1 MWQIMCYFCSQ
12 TLKIYTAMKK
22 MILLCAALFVVS
34 ALSAQQKVYC
44 QITKTNDGKGLFSNS
59 IAISID
65 YGQTTSTFSDDR
77 LVDENGDNIVFNS
90 MVDAMNYM
98 SALGWDFEQAY
109 TTVSGSDGDTS
120 SKVYWILS
128 KTVEVDENATE
139 GLKSAEAYI
148 EEQRSTPKK

>member
-1 MWQIMCYFCSQ
+1 
-12 TLKIYTAMKK
+12 MKK
-22 MILLCAALFVVS
+22 TILLCVALLAVS
-34 ALSAQQKVYC
+34 ALSAQHKVYC

-65 YGQTTSTFSDDR
+65 YGQIRGAFSDDR
-77 LVDENGDNIVFNS
+77 LVDENGDNVVFNS

-98 SALGWDFEQAY
+98 SALGWEFEQAY

-128 KTVEVDENATE
+128 KTVEDEENATE
-139 GLKSAEAYI
+139 GLKSAEIYY
-148 EEQRSTPKK
+148 EEQKAPKK

>member
-1 MWQIMCYFCSQ
+1 
-12 TLKIYTAMKK
+12 

-34 ALSAQQKVYC
+34 ALLAQQKVYC
-44 QITKTNDGKGLFSNS
+44 QITKTNDGKGLFSSS

-65 YGQTTSTFSDDR
+65 YGQTTTAFSDDR
-77 LVDENGDNIVFNS
+77 LVDENGDNVVFNS

-128 KTVEVDENATE
+128 KTVDVEENATE
-139 GLKSAEAYI
+139 GLKSAKEYL
-148 EEQRSTPKK
+148 EEQKTMQK

>member
-1 MWQIMCYFCSQ
+1 
-12 TLKIYTAMKK
+12 MKK
-22 MILLCAALFVVS
+22 LILLCAALFAVS

-65 YGQTTSTFSDDR
+65 YGQSRTAFSDDR
-77 LVDENGDNIVFNS
+77 LVDENGDNLLFKS

-128 KTVEVDENATE
+128 KTVDVDEDATE
-139 GLKSAEAYI
+139 GLKSAEVFF
-148 EEQRSTPKK
+148 EEQKSAPSE